1 MDSKMFFYEF
11 GKILY
16 KIDGLY
22 AEYAR
27 SSGVK
32 ENLLWILYA
41 LNDGKLHSQKEICE
55 TWDLPRSTVNTI
67 MKELESDGYV
77 ELTQIKGEKR
87 ELHVILTKRGLDYAS
102 NLLSGLYEIERKTYA
117 ELPSDDVLN
126 TMRDIHEIL
135 NKNFE
140 VAK

>member
-87 ELHVILTKRGLDYAS
+87 ELHVILTKKGLDYAS
-102 NLLSGLYEIERKTYA
+102 NLLRGLYEIERKTYA

>member
-87 ELHVILTKRGLDYAS
+87 ELHVILTKKGLDYAS

-135 NKNFE
+135 NKHFE

>member
-22 AEYAR
+22 AEYAN

-32 ENLLWILYA
+32 ENLLWIIYA

-87 ELHVILTKRGLDYAS
+87 ELHVILTKKGLDYAS

-126 TMRDIHEIL
+126 AMRDIHEIL

>member
-87 ELHVILTKRGLDYAS
+87 ELHVILAKKGLDYAS

>member
-67 MKELESDGYV
+67 MKELESDGHV

-87 ELHVILTKRGLDYAS
+87 ELHVILTKKGLDYAS
-102 NLLSGLYEIERKTYA
+102 NLLSGLYEIERKTYD